1 MTEKKVII
9 FDWDDTLYYTNAYDD
24 IINSP
29 IDIKEYNEYIDNL
42 LNLLSYAQTKGR
54 VIIVTNGSREWVKN
68 VCCNRYPE
76 LKIIFDDLSITLI
89 SARDMYS
96 SLYPKQ
102 YILWKEFAFKS
113 ILDLYI
119 DKNCSDKSLHMLS
132 IGDSNDERTA
142 IWRTINKNIK
152 RSSLKLLKKPTFNL
166 LLYQIKLIKKYWL
179 DLLLD
184 STIDCDYILDTNYD
198 MIIKNG
204 VINKKEI
211 WIRPVLTLPIVDIN
225 DSYSISTNSYNLRKR
240 KRTEI

>member
-9 FDWDDTLYYTNAYDD
+9 FDWDDTLYYTNAYND

-68 VCCNRYPE
+68 VCCDRYPA
-76 LKIIFDDLSITLI
+76 LKIIFDDLNITLI

-102 YILWKEFAFKS
+102 YILWKELAFKS

-119 DKNCSDKSLHMLS
+119 DKHCSNKSIHMLS

-184 STIDCDYILDTNYD
+184 STIECDYILDTNYD

-225 DSYSISTNSYNLRKR
+225 DSDSISTNSYNLRKR